1 MSEKQVFIFGA
12 GYSGKAFARA
22 GKAFA
27 RATQGAAVILGTT
40 RSPEKF
46 EALRQAGIAPLL
58 FDGALTDE
66 IGDALNK
73 TTHLVIS
80 VAPEEAGDPVLNAAR
95 EAIARMPA
103 LEWIGYLSTVG
114 VYGDH
119 GGAWV
124 DETALCRPVSKRS
137 VMRVE
142 AEQDWLRLGGEI
154 GRPVAILRLSGIY
167 GPGRNALV
175 NLENGTARRLV
186 KPGQVFN
193 RIHCDDIAGALWQLI
208 EANTGGIFNVTDDLP
223 APPQDVVAYA
233 ASLMG
238 VPPPPEIPF
247 DAAQLSPMARSF
259 YGENKR
265 VANAAIKAAGYRFRF
280 PDYRAAFD
288 HMWASGD
295 WRDGEARSPMKR
307 G

>member
-1 MSEKQVFIFGA
+1 MTGKQILIFGA

-22 GKAFA
+22 NSD
-27 RATQGAAVILGTT
+27 AAPIFGTT

-46 EALRQAGIAPLL
+46 EALRQAGITPLR
-58 FDGALTDE
+58 FDGALTPE
-66 IGDALNK
+66 IGEALRA
-73 TTHLVIS
+73 TTHLIVS
-80 VAPEEAGDPVLNAAR
+80 VAPEEVGDPVLNAAR
-95 EAIARMPA
+95 DAIASMPA
-103 LEWIGYLSTVG
+103 LQWIAYLSTVG

-119 GGAWV
+119 GGGWV
-124 DETALCRPVSKRS
+124 DETAECRPVSKRS
-137 VMRVE
+137 VMRVS
-142 AEQDWLRLGGEI
+142 AEQDWLELGQEI

-175 NLENGTARRLV
+175 NLADGTARRLV

-193 RIHCDDIAGALWQLI
+193 RIHCDDIAGALWHLAD
-208 EANTGGIFNVTDDLP
+208 ANRGGIFNVTDDLP

-238 VPPPPEIPF
+238 VTPPPEIPF
-247 DAAQLSPMARSF
+247 ETAQLSPMARSF

-265 VANAAIKAAGYRFRF
+265 VANAAIKAAGYNFRF

-288 HMWASGD
+288 HMWANGN
-295 WRDGEARSPMKR
+295 WREGEARSPMR
-307 G
+307 QT

>member
-12 GYSGKAFARA
+12 GYSGKAFARVAEGGA
-22 GKAFA
+22 GKIF
-27 RATQGAAVILGTT
+27 GTT

-58 FDGALTDE
+58 FDGALTGDL
-66 IGDALNK
+66 GDALKK

-80 VAPEEAGDPVLNAAR
+80 VAPEEAGDPALNAAR
-95 EAIARMPA
+95 ETIVAEMPV

-119 GGAWV
+119 GGGWV
-124 DETALCRPVSKRS
+124 DETAECRPVSKRS
-137 VMRVE
+137 MMRVA
-142 AEQDWLRLGGEI
+142 AEQEWLKLGEEI
-154 GRPVAILRLSGIY
+154 SRPVAVLRLSGIY

-186 KPGQVFN
+186 KPDQVFN
-193 RIHCDDIAGALWQLI
+193 RIHCDDIAGALWHLV
-208 EANTGGIFNVTDDLP
+208 EGNRGGIFNVTDDLP
-223 APPQDVVAYA
+223 APPQDVVTYA

-238 VPPPPEIPF
+238 ITPPPEIPF
-247 DAAQLSPMARSF
+247 DGAELSPMARSF

-265 VANAAIKAAGYRFRF
+265 VGNAAIKAAGYSFRF
-280 PDYRAAFD
+280 PDYRIAFD
-288 HMWASGD
+288 RMWADGN

-307 G
+307 

>member
-1 MSEKQVFIFGA
+1 MSEKQIFIFGA

-22 GKAFA
+22 SA
-27 RATQGAAVILGTT
+27 GAVSILGTT
-40 RSPEKF
+40 RSEEKF
-46 EALRQAGIAPLL
+46 AALRQAGIIPLL
-58 FDGALTDE
+58 FEGTLTGE
-66 IGDALNK
+66 ISDTLK
-73 TTHLVIS
+73 RTTHLVIS

-95 EAIARMPA
+95 EAIAGMPA

-124 DETALCRPVSKRS
+124 DETAACRPVSKRS

-142 AEQDWLRLGGEI
+142 AEQDWLKLCEDI

-186 KPGQVFN
+186 KPDQVFN

-208 EANTGGIFNVTDDLP
+208 EGNRGGIFNVTDDEP

-238 VPPPPEIPF
+238 VEPPPEIPF
-247 DAAQLSPMARSF
+247 ETAQLSPMARSF

-280 PDYRAAFD
+280 PDYRTAFD

-295 WRDGEARSPMKR
+295 WRDGEPRSPMKR
-307 G
+307 

>member
-1 MSEKQVFIFGA
+1 MSGKQVFIFGA

-22 GKAFA
+22 N
-27 RATQGAAVILGTT
+27 RGAASIFGTT
-40 RSPEKF
+40 RSEEKF
-46 EALRQAGIAPLL
+46 EALRQAGIVPLL
-58 FDGALTDE
+58 FDGKLTNE
-66 IGDALNK
+66 IGAALEK
-73 TTHLVIS
+73 TTHLVVS
-80 VAPEEAGDPVLNAAR
+80 VGPEEAGDPVLNAAR
-95 EAIARMPA
+95 QAIAGMPA

-124 DETALCRPVSKRS
+124 DETAACRPVSKRS

-142 AEQDWLRLGGEI
+142 AERAWLRLGEDI

-186 KPGQVFN
+186 KPDQVFN
-193 RIHCDDIAGALWQLI
+193 RIHCDDISGALWLLI
-208 EANTGGIFNVTDDLP
+208 SGNRGGIFNVTDDEP

-233 ASLMG
+233 AHLMS
-238 VPPPPEIPF
+238 VEPPPEIPF
-247 DAAQLSPMARSF
+247 DTAQLSPMARSF

-295 WRDGEARSPMKR
+295 WRDGAPRSPMR
-307 G
+307 GVKG

>member
-1 MSEKQVFIFGA
+1 MSEKQIFIFGA

-22 GKAFA
+22 SKDAA
-27 RATQGAAVILGTT
+27 RIFGTT

-46 EALRQAGIAPLL
+46 EALPQAGIAPLL
-58 FDGALTDE
+58 FDGALTGE
-66 IGDALNK
+66 IGEALGK

-95 EAIARMPA
+95 AAIVTRMPA

-114 VYGDH
+114 VYGNYD
-119 GGAWV
+119 GAWV
-124 DETALCRPVSKRS
+124 DETAECRPVSKRS
-137 VMRVE
+137 VMRVA
-142 AEQDWLRLGGEI
+142 AEQDWLELGREI
-154 GRPVAILRLSGIY
+154 GRPAAILRLSGIY

-186 KPGQVFN
+186 KPDQVFN

-208 EANTGGIFNVTDDLP
+208 DGNTGGIFNVTDDLP

-238 VPPPPEIPF
+238 VTPPPEIPF

-265 VANAAIKAAGYRFRF
+265 VANAAIKVAGYSLRF

-295 WRDGEARSPMKR
+295 WRDGEPRSPMKR
-307 G
+307 